1 MAFTKKPVCKF
12 EMAMTTV
19 NAVFAA
25 MVSMFLG
32 FWNLA
37 DGIKVFAGIWPMI
50 AGLQDPVL
58 ICRPLVIGWF
68 VVRQK
73 LMKLLL
79 DVIDAT

>member
-1 MAFTKKPVCKF
+1 MT
-12 EMAMTTV
+12 MTTV
-19 NAVFAA
+19 NGVFAA

-32 FWNLA
+32 FWNFA
-37 DGIKVFAGIWPMI
+37 EGIKVFAGIWPMT

-73 LMKLLL
+73 LMKLFS
-79 DVIDAT
+79 DVSEET